1 MGISKN
7 RGTPKWM
14 VYNGKP
20 NKIDDLGIP
29 LFLET
34 PICFVVFCPAFKTPR
49 LKPEIF
55 SAPEQK
61 GPKWQLEKKC
71 PLKRDTVFSSLE
83 EETPE
88 RSLKLVSLS
97 RGRKKLTCLYFGQLL
112 CSNAMGFH
120 LRKVRHW
127 SRPFPPRSSR
137 ELREL
142 HQRSN
147 VPVVPLNH
155 LIGTQICPKNA
166 WTC

>member
-55 SAPEQK
+55 PHLNKKVQN
-61 GPKWQLEKKC
+61 GPGKKVS
-71 PLKRDTVFSSLE
+71 LKRAEFSSLE
-83 EETPE
+83 GDT
-88 RSLKLVSLS
+88 
-97 RGRKKLTCLYFGQLL
+97 GKK
-112 CSNAMGFH
+112 
-120 LRKVRHW
+120 R
-127 SRPFPPRSSR
+127 
-137 ELREL
+137 
-142 HQRSN
+142 
-147 VPVVPLNH
+147 
-155 LIGTQICPKNA
+155 
-166 WTC
+166 